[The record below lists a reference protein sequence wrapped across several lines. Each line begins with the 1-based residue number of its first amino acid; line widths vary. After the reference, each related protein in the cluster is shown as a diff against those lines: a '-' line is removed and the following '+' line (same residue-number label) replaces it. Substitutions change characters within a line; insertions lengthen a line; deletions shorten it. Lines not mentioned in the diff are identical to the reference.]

1 VQLAKELISEPKPPQ
16 LPVGEAGNSGSEI
29 SVAPKLYRR
38 EGETLDRHPVFL
50 SFPIVSGQKNG
61 VLQYVFVF
69 SVNPFWKG
77 WLQLPENGVCF
88 RMATRQEAKA
98 KLRDALRAEREAF
111 QETPNC
117 SRWLGMV
124 SSDGSFRLLVT
135 SSKRKLAE
143 CQARAESCRDACVEG
158 HGSRRLLQAFVE
170 SFQHLLS
177 SRFAPAEAE
186 PISNVMTVRS
196 SLQPN
201 FSSNGSSE
209 AGRIS
214 VSRKIS
220 AAESAQLRNFAEK
233 NGLNVGS
240 LFAAAWA
247 HLLSVFSG
255 TESVPLWRVCTQSQ
269 SGLTSRS
276 LCAAALPAGGT
287 ERVAE
292 WLQAICQTLNAPPAA
307 DSQVRAE
314 ESLESVFLFTQ
325 SGDSETL
332 QKLLLES
339 DTRLVL
345 HVRNDALLSFSLSY
359 GRGQFVE
366 SFAPML
372 LACLETL
379 VAQLPYSSLK
389 AVAELDLI
397 PGALKSQYVAEPE
410 VTVPN
415 LSARG
420 QLVHELIEE
429 QVRRSPNELAGIG
442 SGETITYAALDQCA
456 NQLAQRLLR
465 MGAKADQVI
474 AVHLGRS
481 VDLLV
486 AIVAI
491 LKSGAAYLP
500 LDASLPPGRVETVL
514 RESEAPIFITCGAL
528 ASRFSSLPCHVLC
541 VDAEREALARE
552 STAPVAASVQ
562 PENLVYVTYTSGS
575 TGKPKGVMVEHRNL
589 VASFAGMEQMFG
601 SERGIWL
608 AAANISF
615 DISLT
620 ELVWTLT
627 KGSTIVFHEGD
638 EGKPI
643 ISGSRSIPEQFV
655 EHRITHFQATPA
667 LVQMILSHPSAE
679 TALKGLRKI
688 SVGGEAFPPTLA
700 SALLKKMSGEVMNA
714 YGPTETTVCCTFHP
728 VRRVSGVIPIGR
740 SMVSARLY
748 VLDKWGRFVPPMAPG
763 ELYIGGP
770 IVTRGYHRR
779 PDLTAE
785 RFLRNPFLPRA
796 SERMYRTGDIVRR
809 NPEGEIEFLARRDT
823 QVKVHGYRIELGE
836 IEAVLNSHPSVR
848 QSAVALQTAGNGQR
862 LVGYF
867 QVAPGAAPE
876 PTELQEHLR
885 KMLPEYM
892 VPAVLLSVEQFPL
905 TGSGKV
911 DRSRLSALDAPM
923 PGTGDDDAR
932 LAAAEL
938 PQNSAL
944 RKIEAD
950 LCAWCQ
956 ELLGLPSISPLDDFF
971 AVGGHSLVAA
981 ELVHRVAKKYE
992 VHLRLSGFVKARRFR
1007 AIAKMI
1013 DDERAGN
1020 CVNSSRYSP
1029 LVTIRATGSKPPV
1042 FLLAGIGGSIINF
1055 ELLARSLDPDRPV
1068 YAIETHGL
1076 DRDNGVLTT
1085 IEGMARMY
1093 LQEIRKIQPAGPYHL
1108 VGYSFGGVVAYEMAH
1123 QLNASFQEAGIIG
1136 LIDTSEYRYQQEVIA
1151 GLRLTE
1157 RWHSVYRSRFRRLLF
1172 GPRRFDAFSERMR
1185 IKLVKFLFGLSG
1197 KLGRPLPQSIG
1208 KSEDRNFYALNQYT
1222 PKPYSQPIH
1231 LFRCLETD
1239 RFDGPDPLL
1248 GWGSLAKNIVVHG
1261 VPGQHGE
1268 VVREPY
1274 VHTLGAAVENC
1285 LQTVEIAVPARLIP
1299 GRADSPLPNSPL
1311 PASA

>member
-1 VQLAKELISEPKPPQ
+1 VQSAKELISEPKPPQ
-16 LPVGEAGNSGSEI
+16 LPAGGERRSGSEI
-29 SVAPKLYRR
+29 SVAPKLYRW

-50 SFPIVSGQKNG
+50 SFPGVSEQKNG

-69 SVNPFWKG
+69 SVTPFWKG
-77 WLQLPENGVCF
+77 WLQVPENGVSF
-88 RMATRQEAKA
+88 RMATRPEAKA
-98 KLRDALRAEREAF
+98 KLWEMLRAEREAF
-111 QETPNC
+111 QNAPDC

-143 CQARAESCRDACVEG
+143 CQARAESCRDACVDK
-158 HGSRRLLQAFVE
+158 HPSRPLLQAFVE

-177 SRFAPAEAE
+177 SRLAPAEAE
-186 PISNVMTVRS
+186 PISNVMTARS

-201 FSSNGSSE
+201 FSSNGSNK
-209 AGRIS
+209 ADRVS

-233 NGLNVGS
+233 NGLNVES

-255 TESVPLWRVCTQSQ
+255 TESVRLWRAYTQFQ
-269 SGLTSRS
+269 SGITSRS
-276 LCAAALPAGGT
+276 LCPAALPAGGT
-287 ERVAE
+287 ECVAE
-292 WLQAICQTLNAPPAA
+292 WLQSICQTLNAPPAA
-307 DSQVRAE
+307 DSYLKAD
-314 ESLESVFLFTQ
+314 ESLESVLLFTQ
-325 SGDSETL
+325 PGDSEIL

-345 HVRNDALLSFSLSY
+345 HVRNEALLSFSLSY
-359 GRGQFVE
+359 ERGQFVE

-397 PGALKSQYVAEPE
+397 PGALKAQYVAEPQGSDS
-410 VTVPN
+410 N
-415 LSARG
+415 LSGRR
-420 QLVHELIEE
+420 QLVHELIED

-442 SGETITYAALDQCA
+442 TGETITYAALDQRA

-514 RESEAPIFITCGAL
+514 RESEAPLFITCGTL
-528 ASRFSSLPCHVLC
+528 ASRFSSLSCHVLC
-541 VDAEREALARE
+541 VDVERDALARE

-615 DISLT
+615 DISIT

-679 TALKGLRKI
+679 TALKGLRKM

-700 SALLKKMSGEVMNA
+700 SALLKKMPGEVMNA

-728 VRRVSGVIPIGR
+728 VRQVNGPIPIGQ

-748 VLDKWGRFVPPMAPG
+748 VLDKWGRLVPPMAPG

-785 RFLRNPFLPRA
+785 RFLRNPFLPRD

-809 NPEGEIEFLARRDT
+809 NPEGEIEFLARRDA

-848 QSAVALQTAGNGQR
+848 QSVVVLQTTGNGQR

-867 QVAPGAAPE
+867 QVAPGAATAPA
-876 PTELQEHLR
+876 ELQEHLR

-892 VPAVLLSVEQFPL
+892 VPAVLLSVEQFAL

-911 DRSRLSALDAPM
+911 DRSRLPAPDLAM
-923 PGTGDDDAR
+923 PGTGDDDSR
-932 LAAAEL
+932 LAAEL
-938 PQNSAL
+938 PQDSAL
-944 RKIEAD
+944 RQIEGD

-1020 CVNSSRYSP
+1020 EVNSSRYSP

-1042 FLLAGIGGSIINF
+1042 FLLAGIGGSIVNF

-1076 DRDNGVLTT
+1076 DRNNGVLTT

-1123 QLNASFQEAGIIG
+1123 QLNASSQEAGIIG
-1136 LIDTSEYRYQQEVIA
+1136 LIDTSEYRYQQKVIA
-1151 GLRLTE
+1151 GLKPTE

-1172 GPRRFDAFSERMR
+1172 GPRRFNAFSERMR
-1185 IKLVKFLFGLSG
+1185 IKLVKCLFGLSG

-1222 PKPYSQPIH
+1222 PKPYSQPVH

-1274 VHTLGAAVENC
+1274 VHTLGAIVENC
-1285 LQTVEIAVPARLIP
+1285 LQTAESAVPTRLTP
-1299 GRADSPLPNSPL
+1299 GRADSPLPSSPL